1 MSHLSDLETVLL
13 WEGAMDNERIRH
25 LLDVKAV
32 WASRLMGEL
41 TARMEGRAIRSSAH
55 APLTLLRPDTDRL
68 SPDEYLNVISTH
80 HDDMVGALIEDARM
94 DLSSLQRG
102 MFTTC
107 FSAARRETGLK
118 IVYRSMSSPTGSE
131 RTVYPHSLIRAP
143 RRWHMRAWCEERN
156 GFRDFTLGRIV
167 TAEPLDT
174 STPYRRDNDK
184 EWSNILELVIVAH
197 PGLSPD
203 QQKMIA
209 AENFPGARARR
220 LKVRECLASYIIQ
233 DLRLALDPVRHP
245 APEYQLM
252 VGNTDKLPPLFVT
265 GS

>member
-1 MSHLSDLETVLL
+1 ME
-13 WEGAMDNERIRH
+13 NERIRR

-55 APLTLLRPDTDRL
+55 APLTLLRPDTDRR

-94 DLSSLQRG
+94 DLSTVQRG

-107 FSAARRETGLK
+107 FSAARRGTGLK
-118 IVYRSMSSPTGSE
+118 IVYRSMSTPMGSE

-143 RRWHMRAWCEERN
+143 RRWHMRAWCEERK

-167 TAEPLDT
+167 TAELLDT
-174 STPYRRDNDK
+174 STPYRRDDDK
-184 EWSNILELVIVAH
+184 EWNNILELVVVAH
-197 PGLSPD
+197 PGLSQE
-203 QQKMIA
+203 QQRMIA
-209 AENFPGARARR
+209 AENFPDAAERR

-233 DLRLALDPVRHP
+233 DLRLALDPIKHP

-265 GS
+265 GSR